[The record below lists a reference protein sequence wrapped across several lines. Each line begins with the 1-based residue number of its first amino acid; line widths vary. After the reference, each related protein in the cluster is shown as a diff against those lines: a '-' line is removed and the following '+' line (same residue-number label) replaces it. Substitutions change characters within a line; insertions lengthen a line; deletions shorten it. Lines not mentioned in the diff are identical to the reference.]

1 MNPDTVYWLS
11 FSAITCVFLSVI
23 CCCGY
28 SCVKEMKE
36 KKLQL
41 ETIVYE
47 V

>member
-36 KKLQL
+36 KKLQI
-41 ETIVYE
+41 ETIVCE